1 MNSKI
6 TNENT
11 LRIEDLF
18 KRAINNNKKSASNF
32 SNIVLNQNELDILS
46 KEILE
51 ENKPQLVK
59 EDNNQININLSKAE
73 INTLLNEINNNTNI
87 KKEEKSFL
95 NKKRKK
101 NFISVK
107 IQQEKQN
114 FIHYK
119 QKQQINEES
128 DNSRNKISLL
138 SYNILNQIFMKKM
151 NRPDLNIDYR
161 MNKIVQEIL
170 KLDPDVFFLQEADI
184 YVYKKYLLKKEMEQ
198 YNILYGI
205 NCGSSFINIIAYK
218 KDKFE
223 LKSFKNF
230 SLLFLGKSAGNRGIM
245 TVDLQ
250 LINPE
255 VNNNINNDNNINNLN
270 NNTINNDNNNIYYK
284 NIMINK
290 EPQNTLIDINKKNME
305 EKEASFKEENNN
317 NINNNNNNLESK
329 GEQNKGN
336 INNNINKN
344 IIISQGDFISNNDN
358 NCKELNNQGQ
368 TINNN
373 FENQKKIEEE
383 INISKLA
390 ANNKILESNIE
401 FNQNMEEN
409 ENNKNNNLLNK
420 KGNNDLGSIKESSIK
435 EIDVNN
441 NKNDINNSFSKTD
454 PNAFKKNEHLFP
466 LFLYKLQFFQKDFAT
481 DTG

>member
-11 LRIEDLF
+11 LRIEELF
-18 KRAINNNKKSASNF
+18 KRAINNNKSSSSNL
-32 SNIVLNQNELDILS
+32 SNIKFNQDELDILS

-51 ENKPQLVK
+51 ENKPQLTK
-59 EDNNQININLSKAE
+59 EDNNQININLSKEE

-95 NKKRKK
+95 SKKRRK

-107 IQQEKQN
+107 IQQDKQN

-119 QKQQINEES
+119 QKQQINEEN
-128 DNSRNKISLL
+128 DNFRNRISLL

-161 MNKIVQEIL
+161 MNKIKQEIL
-170 KLDPDVFFLQEADI
+170 KLDPDIFCLQEADM
-184 YVYKKYLLKKEMEQ
+184 YVYEKYLLKKDMEQ

-250 LINPE
+250 LINNE
-255 VNNNINNDNNINNLN
+255 V
-270 NNTINNDNNNIYYK
+270 
-284 NIMINK
+284 
-290 EPQNTLIDINKKNME
+290 
-305 EKEASFKEENNN
+305 
-317 NINNNNNNLESK
+317 NNNNNNENNIK
-329 GEQNKGN
+329 EKEQNK
-336 INNNINKN
+336 I
-344 IIISQGDFISNNDN
+344 
-358 NCKELNNQGQ
+358 
-368 TINNN
+368 
-373 FENQKKIEEE
+373 
-383 INISKLA
+383 
-390 ANNKILESNIE
+390 
-401 FNQNMEEN
+401 
-409 ENNKNNNLLNK
+409 
-420 KGNNDLGSIKESSIK
+420 
-435 EIDVNN
+435 NN
-441 NKNDINNSFSKTD
+441 NKNITIYNVHFPWKYENDRILLMNLLFQHIKENHNLEDNNSIFILGDFNSEPPSRTVKLFYYNKIKNDKRNFYIKKYKSKKKSFDLHTFQLAEYIY
-454 PNAFKKNEHLFP
+454 NNFK
-466 LFLYKLQFFQKDFAT
+466 FQSA
-481 DTG
+481 

>member
-18 KRAINNNKKSASNF
+18 KRAINNNKKIPSNF

-87 KKEEKSFL
+87 KNEEKSFL

-170 KLDPDVFFLQEADI
+170 KLDPDVFCLQEADI

-255 VNNNINNDNNINNLN
+255 VNNNINNDNNIN
-270 NNTINNDNNNIYYK
+270 I
-284 NIMINK
+284 K
-290 EPQNTLIDINKKNME
+290 EK
-305 EKEASFKEENNN
+305 
-317 NINNNNNNLESK
+317 
-329 GEQNKGN
+329 EQNK
-336 INNNINKN
+336 
-344 IIISQGDFISNNDN
+344 
-358 NCKELNNQGQ
+358 
-368 TINNN
+368 
-373 FENQKKIEEE
+373 
-383 INISKLA
+383 
-390 ANNKILESNIE
+390 
-401 FNQNMEEN
+401 
-409 ENNKNNNLLNK
+409 
-420 KGNNDLGSIKESSIK
+420 
-435 EIDVNN
+435 VNN
-441 NKNDINNSFSKTD
+441 NKNITIYNVHFPWKYENDRILLMNLLFQHIKENHNVEDNNSIFILGDFNSEPPSRTVKLFYYNKIKNDKRNFYIKKYKSQKKSFDLHTYQLSQYIYNNFKFQSAYQCYSKERVINGDVMRHPLFTSRTKFYKRTIDYIFFSK
-454 PNAFKKNEHLFP
+454 NAQLNKILKIPKYYNVDKEKFLPSKEYPSDHLKLYAEF
-466 LFLYKLQFFQKDFAT
+466 FL
-481 DTG
+481 